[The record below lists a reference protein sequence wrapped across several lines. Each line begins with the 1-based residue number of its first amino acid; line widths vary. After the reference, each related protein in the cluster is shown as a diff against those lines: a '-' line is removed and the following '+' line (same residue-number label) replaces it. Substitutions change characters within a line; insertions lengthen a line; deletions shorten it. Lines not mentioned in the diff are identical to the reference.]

1 MMNENH
7 FVLIPTTNITIDGRL
22 SGALHHL
29 ESYVRNLDSG
39 GNFEQIKKQ
48 LDKLDFIRFPKRERK
63 DYNYLDNLKIS
74 KE

>member
-7 FVLIPTTNITIDGRL
+7 FVSIPTTNITIDGRL
-22 SGALHHL
+22 SEALHHL